1 MIVRPTV
8 SELLKKAKNRY
19 ELVIATSRRARQ
31 IAEGAEVKTDVKE
44 ESPVTL
50 AANEIAEGKIK
61 IIEPEEAQKEEEK
74 IEEKRK
80 KKIVSNIIRCI
91 RSRKRYNKKRINEEN
106 GKYSNFTFFYFK
118 SYERRRRRR
127 GSISLYF

>member
-61 IIEPEEAQKEEEK
+61 IIEPEEAQKEEEEK
-74 IEEKRK
+74 IEEKG
-80 KKIVSNIIRCI
+80 
-91 RSRKRYNKKRINEEN
+91 E
-106 GKYSNFTFFYFK
+106 
-118 SYERRRRRR
+118 
-127 GSISLYF
+127 